1 MPSPSPRHAIRR
13 ANLVLVLAEPSITG
27 PAELARLI
35 GKPKMK
41 GHLSNI
47 KSGARDMGDKLAQD
61 IEVATCKPPGW
72 MDQQHPV
79 AGEEAARYSVAHD
92 PSYPQAPDDLPILPW
107 EALMSS
113 KHVPD
118 IFRAV
123 LQDDALAPD
132 LPRGTEV
139 VWTTRRR
146 VSPGRPMLLQDEHG
160 QVHARMCHQG
170 RTPGHWVAKGATDAF
185 VAFDKHEPGLRVL
198 AVYKGRLEP
207 DDE

>member
-1 MPSPSPRHAIRR
+1 M
-13 ANLVLVLAEPSITG
+13 LVLAEPTITG

-61 IEVATCKPPGW
+61 IETATGKPTGW

-79 AGEEAARYSVAHD
+79 AGEEAASYLVAQV
-92 PSYPQAPDDLPILPW
+92 PSYPSAPDDLPILPW
-107 EALMSS
+107 EALMTSDT
-113 KHVPD
+113 VPD
-118 IFRAV
+118 IFRVV
-123 LQDDALAPD
+123 LNDDALAPE

-146 VSPGRPMLLQDEHG
+146 VAPGRPMLLRDAHG

-170 RTPGHWVAKGATDAF
+170 RTPGHWVAKGATAAF
-185 VAFDKHEPGLRVL
+185 VEFDKAEPGLRVL

-207 DDE
+207 DDDCV